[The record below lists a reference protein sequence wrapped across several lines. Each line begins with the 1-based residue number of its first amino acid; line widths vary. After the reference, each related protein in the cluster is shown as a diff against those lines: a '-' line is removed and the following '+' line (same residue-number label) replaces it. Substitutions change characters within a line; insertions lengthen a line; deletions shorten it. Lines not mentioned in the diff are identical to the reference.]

1 MSLLKQLTSQITAL
15 QSKIPEEL
23 FQIKVQLKS
32 ALENSEISS
41 LRKENNRLQKQIRKL
56 EKQLIAVLLRE
67 NKKEVIDLSANDEL
81 VPIKEE
87 RQTPNT
93 QHKNFIQKQNIT
105 ITAPEMIEV
114 ATVAVTAVEK
124 EDAVEED
131 AVAADAVEED
141 AVEEEEEVEE
151 EEVEEEEDAVATD
164 AVAADAVEE
173 EVEEE
178 EDAVAADA
186 VEEEEEVEVE
196 EEEVEEEE
204 EEEVATDAVEDAVE
218 EEEEEESVY
227 EVVIKGKTYYVINEV
242 DSVIYDADEN
252 GDISIEV
259 GIYKAGVPTF
269 IPVKI

>member
-114 ATVAVTAVEK
+114 ATVAVDEVVAVEK
-124 EDAVEED
+124 EDAVAAH
-131 AVAADAVEED
+131 AV
-141 AVEEEEEVEE
+141 EEVEE
-151 EEVEEEEDAVATD
+151 EEVEVD
-164 AVAADAVEE
+164 
-173 EVEEE
+173 
-178 EDAVAADA
+178 
-186 VEEEEEVEVE
+186 
-196 EEEVEEEE
+196 
-204 EEEVATDAVEDAVE
+204 EEEVAVE
-218 EEEEEESVY
+218 
-227 EVVIKGKTYYVINEV
+227 
-242 DSVIYDADEN
+242 
-252 GDISIEV
+252 
-259 GIYKAGVPTF
+259 
-269 IPVKI
+269 